1 LSAAKNRGGR
11 PPMTP
16 GQAKRGTFATRLRPH
31 LKARLE
37 KAALENGRSLSEEIE
52 VRLEESERYVEELH
66 RAHQQSASAMR
77 NGFLLGCQSS
87 ALAAFMGASLE
98 RIASG
103 LASDPRS
110 AVPLDLASAYAA
122 RDRVNRTL
130 AAVQKTRGEAVYGRI
145 ADAANAV
152 NELQAHFATLAAT
165 LDQFIAERKS
175 QRRPPR
181 KRG

>member
-1 LSAAKNRGGR
+1 
-11 PPMTP
+11 MMP
-16 GQAKRGTFATRLRPH
+16 GQAKRGTFATRLRPQ

-52 VRLEESERYVEELH
+52 VRLEESERHVEELH
-66 RAHQQSASAMR
+66 RIQQQSASAMR

-98 RIASG
+98 RIANG

-110 AVPLDLASAYAA
+110 ALPLDLASAYAA
-122 RDRVNRTL
+122 RDRIGQTL
-130 AAVQKTRGEAVYGRI
+130 AAVQKTRGQAVYGRI
-145 ADAANAV
+145 ADAATAV
-152 NELQAHFATLAAT
+152 NELQAHFAALAAT

-175 QRRPPR
+175 QRKSPR

>member
-1 LSAAKNRGGR
+1 MSAATSRGGR

-16 GQAKRGTFATRLRPH
+16 GQAKRGTFATRLRPQ

-52 VRLEESERYVEELH
+52 VRLEESERCVEELH
-66 RAHQQSASAMR
+66 RAQLQSASATR
-77 NGFLLGCQSS
+77 NGFLQGCQSS

-103 LASDPRS
+103 LASNPRA
-110 AVPLDLASAYAA
+110 AVPLDLAPAYAA
-122 RDRVNRTL
+122 RDRVSQAL

-145 ADAANAV
+145 ADATNAV

-175 QRRPPR
+175 QRKPPR

>member
-1 LSAAKNRGGR
+1 MSAAKNRGGR

-66 RAHQQSASAMR
+66 RAQQHGASLMR

-103 LASDPRS
+103 LVSDPRS

-122 RDRVNRTL
+122 RDRVSQTL
-130 AAVQKTRGEAVYGRI
+130 AAVEKTRGRAVYGRI
-145 ADAANAV
+145 GAAVRAV
-152 NELQAHFATLAAT
+152 GELQAHFATLAAT

-175 QRRPPR
+175 QRKPPR

>member
-1 LSAAKNRGGR
+1 
-11 PPMTP
+11 MTP
-16 GQAKRGTFATRLRPH
+16 GQAKRGTFATRLRPQ

-37 KAALENGRSLSEEIE
+37 KAAVENGRSLSEEIE

-66 RAHQQSASAMR
+66 RAQQQSVSAMR
-77 NGFLLGCQSS
+77 TYFLLGCQSS

-98 RIASG
+98 RIASR
-103 LASDPRS
+103 LVSDPRS

-122 RDRVNRTL
+122 RDRVSQTL
-130 AAVQKTRGEAVYGRI
+130 AAVQKTRGQAVYGRI

>member
-1 LSAAKNRGGR
+1 
-11 PPMTP
+11 MTP

-66 RAHQQSASAMR
+66 RAQQQSASAMR
-77 NGFLLGCQSS
+77 NGFVLGCQSS

-103 LASDPRS
+103 LASDSR
-110 AVPLDLASAYAA
+110 AALPLDLAPAFAA
-122 RDRVNRTL
+122 RDRVTQAL
-130 AAVQKTRGEAVYGRI
+130 AAVQKTRGQGAYGRI
-145 ADAANAV
+145 TDAANAV
-152 NELQAHFATLAAT
+152 NDLQAQFATLAAT
-165 LDQFIAERKS
+165 LDQLIAERKP
-175 QRRPPR
+175 RR

>member
-16 GQAKRGTFATRLRPH
+16 GQAKRGTFATRLRPQ

-37 KAALENGRSLSEEIE
+37 KAAVENGRSLSEEIE
-52 VRLEESERYVEELH
+52 VRLEESEHYVEELH
-66 RAHQQSASAMR
+66 RAQQQSASAMR

-103 LASDPRS
+103 FASDSRA
-110 AVPLDLASAYAA
+110 AVPVDLAPAHAA
-122 RDRVNRTL
+122 RDRVSQAL
-130 AAVQKTRGEAVYGRI
+130 AAVQKTRGQAVYGRI
-145 ADAANAV
+145 ADAVIAV

-175 QRRPPR
+175 QRKPQR

>member
-1 LSAAKNRGGR
+1 LSAATNRGGR

-16 GQAKRGTFATRLRPH
+16 GQAKRGTFATRLRPQ

-52 VRLEESERYVEELH
+52 VRLEESERYVEELQ
-66 RAHQQSASAMR
+66 RAQQQSASAMR

-87 ALAAFMGASLE
+87 AFAAFMGVALE

-122 RDRVNRTL
+122 RDRVSQTL
-130 AAVQKTRGEAVYGRI
+130 AAVEKTRGQAVHGRI
-145 ADAANAV
+145 TDAANAV

-165 LDQFIAERKS
+165 LDQFIAERKA
-175 QRRPPR
+175 QRKPQR

>member
-1 LSAAKNRGGR
+1 MA
-11 PPMTP
+11 P
-16 GQAKRGTFATRLRPH
+16 GQAKRGTFATRLRPQ

-52 VRLEESERYVEELH
+52 VRLEESERYAEELH
-66 RAHQQSASAMR
+66 RAQQQSAAAMR
-77 NGFLLGCQSS
+77 NGFLLGSQSS
-87 ALAAFMGASLE
+87 ALAAFMGASLAM
-98 RIASG
+98 ITGG
-103 LASDPRS
+103 LASDPRA

-122 RDRVNRTL
+122 RDRVIQTL
-130 AAVQKTRGEAVYGRI
+130 AAVQKTRGQAVYGRI

-165 LDQFIAERKS
+165 LEQFIAERKS
-175 QRRPPR
+175 QRKPQR

>member
-1 LSAAKNRGGR
+1 VSAATNRGGR

-16 GQAKRGTFATRLRPH
+16 GQAKRGTFATRLRPQ

-52 VRLEESERYVEELH
+52 VRLEESERCVEELH
-66 RAHQQSASAMR
+66 RAQQQSASAMR

-98 RIASG
+98 RIDSG
-103 LASDPRS
+103 LASDPRA
-110 AVPLDLASAYAA
+110 AVPLDLTPTYAA
-122 RDRVNRTL
+122 RDRVRQAL
-130 AAVQKTRGEAVYGRI
+130 AAVGKTRGQAVHGRI

-152 NELQAHFATLAAT
+152 DELQAHFARLAAT

-175 QRRPPR
+175 QRKPQR